1 MKGLIIILSLFL
13 MTTQD
18 APRKDTVKADTASI
32 VVARQQ
38 IKETMGTLKMQ
49 QATLD
54 SLLRTKIDTTKKK

>member
-1 MKGLIIILSLFL
+1 MKGLLFISAFLL

-18 APRKDTVKADTASI
+18 APRKDTVKADTVSI

-38 IKETMGTLKMQ
+38 IKETMGALKMQ

-54 SLLRTKIDTTKKK
+54 SLLRTKIDTTKRK